1 MEAPGIARQRFA
13 AVNLICLP
21 YAGGGASI
29 FAGWQARLPDFIRV
43 RAVQLPGRESR
54 IGEPACRDLD
64 LLQNFILE
72 SVEGCLDQPYVLFGH
87 SNGALLAFELARR
100 LRGRQFNAP
109 LGLIVSASRSPQ
121 AKRPLRKV
129 NGLPHGEFIAEL
141 RRIGGT
147 PDEVLANPELMA
159 LVMPALRADFAINET
174 YKYRPYPPLSCPI
187 RAYGGADDRSVSS
200 EDLED
205 WRQQT
210 AASFDLRRFTGDHFF
225 LRAARD
231 ELLRWLAQDIRN
243 FQSGAA
249 EWRQERRP

>member
-1 MEAPGIARQRFA
+1 M
-13 AVNLICLP
+13 NLICLP

-29 FAGWQARLPDFIRV
+29 YAAWQARLPDFIKV

-54 IGEPACRDLD
+54 ISEPACRDLD
-64 LLQNFILE
+64 LLQNFIFE
-72 SVEGCLDQPYVLFGH
+72 SVQSCLDQPYVLFGH
-87 SNGALLAFELARR
+87 SNGALLAFELASRV
-100 LRGRQFNAP
+100 RGRQFNPP

-129 NGLPHGEFIAEL
+129 NNLPHGEFIAEL
-141 RRIGGT
+141 KRIGGT
-147 PDEVLANPELMA
+147 PAEVLANPELMA

-174 YKYRPYPPLSCPI
+174 YEYRAHPPLSCPI

-200 EDLED
+200 QDLED

-210 AASFDLRRFTGDHFF
+210 AASFSLRRFTGDHFF

-231 ELLRWLAQDIRN
+231 ELFQWLAHDISD
-243 FQSGAA
+243 FQSGAV
-249 EWRQERRP
+249 EWRQGRRP